1 MRSLFGKAALGLLFG
16 PLLGGC
22 VSLQQYQSLL
32 AVQDRQKQKIDE
44 LELLMTRLKAV
55 HEMEIRKLWGEVN
68 CGDQHVRDFLRE
80 CQQDPDSSACSDEA
94 LGKAMAFMNTQ
105 PYVSLL
111 LRPSE
116 SAGGVTAVR
125 RGQLMTLMDIKD
137 LHPSTKVLLLIQPRG
152 ERPELYDEA
161 RRIGN
166 AVSQYLHTEIG
177 LPKFVPLLGP
187 RTLPCN
193 LKQEQLRRFSKRLD
207 AEQPGEPGYREPRVR
222 VWVFRTDC

>member
-1 MRSLFGKAALGLLFG
+1 MKSLVGKVALSLLLG

-22 VSLQQYQSLL
+22 VSLQQYQSLV
-32 AVQDRQKQKIDE
+32 AAQERQKQKLDE
-44 LELLMTRLKAV
+44 LELLMTRLKSL

-94 LGKAMAFMNTQ
+94 VGKAMAFMNTQ
-105 PYVSLL
+105 PYVSLF
-111 LRPSE
+111 LRPTE
-116 SAGGVTAVR
+116 GARGVTAVR
-125 RGQLMTLMDIKD
+125 RGQLMTLMDLKD
-137 LHPSTKVLLLIQPRG
+137 IHPSTKVLLLIQPRA

-166 AVSQYLHTEIG
+166 EVSQYLHTDIG
-177 LPKFVPLLGP
+177 LPKFVPMLGP
-187 RTLPCN
+187 RTIPCSY
-193 LKQEQLRRFSKRLD
+193 KQEQLRRFSKRLD
-207 AEQPGEPGYREPRVR
+207 TEQPGEPNYREPRVR